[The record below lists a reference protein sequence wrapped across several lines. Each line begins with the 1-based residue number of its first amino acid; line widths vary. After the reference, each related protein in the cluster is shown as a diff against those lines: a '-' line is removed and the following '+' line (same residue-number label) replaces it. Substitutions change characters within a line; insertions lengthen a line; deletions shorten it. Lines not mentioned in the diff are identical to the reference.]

1 MTRLEIQSIFENMLG
16 SRNVYY
22 QPPASIKINYP
33 AIIYSL
39 ESMTNDHASNGVYLT
54 KKAYKVIYVDSNP
67 DNETISVLNN
77 VIHSTFNSHYVSDNL
92 NHYAYTIYF

>member
-1 MTRLEIQSIFENMLG
+1 MTRLEIQSILENILG

-54 KKAYKVIYVDSNP
+54 KKAYKVVYIDSNP
-67 DNETISVLNN
+67 DNEMISVLNN
-77 VIHSTFNSHYVSDNL
+77 VIHSTFNSHYVFDNL
-92 NHYAYTIYF
+92 HHYAYTIYF

>member
-1 MTRLEIQSIFENMLG
+1 MTRLEIQSMLENMLG

-22 QPPASIKINYP
+22 QAPASIKINYP

-39 ESMTNDHASNGVYLT
+39 ESMTNDHASNGVYRT
-54 KKAYKVIYVDSNP
+54 KKAYKVIYIDSNP
-67 DNETISVLNN
+67 DNEMVSVLNN
-77 VIHSTFNSHYVSDNL
+77 IIHSTFNSHYVSDNL

>member
-1 MTRLEIQSIFENMLG
+1 MTRLEIQSMLENMLG

-39 ESMTNDHASNGVYLT
+39 ESMTNDHASNVVYLT
-54 KKAYKVIYVDSNP
+54 KKAYKVIYIDSNP
-67 DNETISVLNN
+67 DNEMVSVLNN
-77 VIHSTFNSHYVSDNL
+77 IIHSTFNSHYVSDNL

>member
-67 DNETISVLNN
+67 DNEMVSVLNN

>member
-1 MTRLEIQSIFENMLG
+1 MTRLEIQSIFENMLS

-22 QPPASIKINYP
+22 QPPAAIKINYP

-54 KKAYKVIYVDSNP
+54 KKAYKVIYIDSNP
-67 DNETISVLNN
+67 DNEMVSVLNN
-77 VIHSTFNSHYVSDNL
+77 LTRSTFNSHYVSDNL
-92 NHYAYTIYF
+92 HHYAYTIYF

>member
-1 MTRLEIQSIFENMLG
+1 MTRLEIQSILENILG

-54 KKAYKVIYVDSNP
+54 KKAYKVVYVDSNP
-67 DNETISVLNN
+67 DNEMISVLNN

>member
-54 KKAYKVIYVDSNP
+54 KKAYKVIYIDSNP
-67 DNETISVLNN
+67 DNEMVSVLNN